1 MFGVQVQTTKVLCC
15 VQITSNA
22 SSDLNIKSEG
32 KAIVRGN
39 EGVHIMGRT
48 VEFKSGGNIELR
60 AVSVTWATGL

>member
-1 MFGVQVQTTKVLCC
+1 MMFGEAQMTDEFLC

-60 AVSVTWATGL
+60 AVSVTLATGV